1 MSCDPPSA
9 AWDPMQGTCTRTN
22 VVVQNVVVNVFH
34 LVTDHFL
41 LLLPLPVVL
50 RLRTDMKKKRKFATI
65 PPPLLHV
72 PLYLNIISTTV
83 LVPRA

>member
-1 MSCDPPSA
+1 
-9 AWDPMQGTCTRTN
+9 MQGTCTRTN